1 MTSTHSSDPSDA
13 DPPESNAP
21 SPTDS
26 SSDAE
31 LAATHPWSVELP
43 TRRATLHLAKRFA
56 KHVRIG
62 DLVILVGPL
71 GAGKTF
77 FVRGLAR
84 ALGLPAAEPVTS
96 PTFALVQEL
105 PTAVPLVHA
114 DLYRLTKP
122 DELAQLGLRQARD
135 TACLFVE
142 WGAPYLEALGGDGLV
157 LELTR
162 TPRSAHLTA
171 TGPRSRELLQALRQ

>member
-31 LAATHPWSVELP
+31 LAATHPWTVELP

-105 PTAVPLVHA
+105 PTAVPLDA
-114 DLYRLTKP
+114 FSS
-122 DELAQLGLRQARD
+122 
-135 TACLFVE
+135 TAPPE
-142 WGAPYLEALGGDGLV
+142 APSV
-157 LELTR
+157 
-162 TPRSAHLTA
+162 S
-171 TGPRSRELLQALRQ
+171 TGPTTPLSLRLLTLMVKLSCLEMPCWAA

>member
-31 LAATHPWSVELP
+31 LAATHPWTVELP

-105 PTAVPLVHA
+105 PTAVPLV
-114 DLYRLTKP
+114 
-122 DELAQLGLRQARD
+122 QARD

-162 TPRSAHLTA
+162 TPRLAHLTA
-171 TGPRSRELLQALRQ
+171 TGPRSRELLQALRR